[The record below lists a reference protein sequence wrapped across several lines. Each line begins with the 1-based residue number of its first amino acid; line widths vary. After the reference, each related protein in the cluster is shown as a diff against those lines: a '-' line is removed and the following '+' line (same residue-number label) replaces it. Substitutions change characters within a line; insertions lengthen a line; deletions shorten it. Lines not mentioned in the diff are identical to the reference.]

1 MGELLRLSDLLKE
14 RDIELHSLNENIDTT
29 SAGGKLIFHIF
40 AAMAQFE
47 RDLISE
53 RTKAG
58 LKAARA
64 RGARGGRKPKVT
76 PQILKVAKA
85 MLEDPTVTMDDVSET
100 LKISKSAIYR
110 NLKKEEMAAAEK
122 EAARIARAVN
132 KESQSLSIE
141 ISM

>member
-1 MGELLRLSDLLKE
+1 
-14 RDIELHSLNENIDTT
+14 
-29 SAGGKLIFHIF
+29 
-40 AAMAQFE
+40 MAQFE